1 MLARYDEIL
10 STKSN
15 KTSLI
20 EFEQK
25 VLSKFVNKND
35 LWDLNVDLTKQIKEH
50 KVKQDKLTS
59 TIDHLNENLS
69 KDIHTAVRKAA
80 KQIEGQASKRKQ
92 PIR

>member
-50 KVKQDKLTS
+50 KVK
-59 TIDHLNENLS
+59 
-69 KDIHTAVRKAA
+69 
-80 KQIEGQASKRKQ
+80 
-92 PIR
+92 